1 VGSLGSTACRL
12 FHNSQAAGARR
23 AGGGYSVL
31 VDLED
36 RRRVASVLTQKF
48 DEYDQALTR
57 MNPPLGLPLL
67 CRHELAG
74 AENCCANLDVTR
86 NPFAA

>member
-1 VGSLGSTACRL
+1 L
-12 FHNSQAAGARR
+12 AALPA
-23 AGGGYSVL
+23 AYFITHKLLALDAPAVATQFF